1 MPPSGCRDPQA
12 KLVSTVAI
20 LSVVWFT
27 STSWRRD
34 QVSAPFRVAVALQAR
49 AHIPCLTFSRAV
61 AKQLPLAVDCGKGL
75 RWKEGKN
82 MATLDWS
89 QCPAVESVPG
99 RLSGAWVFR
108 NTRMPVSAV
117 FENLEA
123 GATIEDII
131 EQFDIT
137 REQISAV
144 LEFAARSLDPVPA
157 PAAGPRVDARSL

>member
-1 MPPSGCRDPQA
+1 MS
-12 KLVSTVAI
+12 
-20 LSVVWFT
+20 WF
-27 STSWRRD
+27 S
-34 QVSAPFRVAVALQAR
+34 Q
-49 AHIPCLTFSRAV
+49 AV
-61 AKQLPLAVDCGKGL
+61 AKQLRSPPTMIKATMQ
-75 RWKEGKN
+75 EGKN

-108 NTRMPVSAV
+108 DTRMPVSAV

-123 GATIEDII
+123 GASIEDII

-157 PAAGPRVDARSL
+157 PAASSRVDAHSR